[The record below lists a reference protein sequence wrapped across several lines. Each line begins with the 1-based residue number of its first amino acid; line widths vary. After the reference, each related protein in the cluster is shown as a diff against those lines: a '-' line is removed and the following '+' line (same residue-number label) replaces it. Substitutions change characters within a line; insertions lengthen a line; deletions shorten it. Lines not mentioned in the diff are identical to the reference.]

1 MVQEAEIRQSTLFG
15 SNDTDDEGQGEDI
28 DFKMV
33 TFSLGGKDYGVDIMK
48 VKEIAKFE
56 AFTFVPNTQPFVM
69 GVYNLR
75 GDIISLIDMRIMF
88 NLPATQ
94 RAEGHPEDG
103 LILRLDSGLIGV
115 VVDRIDRVVGISSES
130 IQPPHPIFADINLK
144 YLSGVVEH
152 EDRLYIILDVERI
165 LGDTAEEPEVTNEI
179 PTPEEPNG
187 DVPESV
193 AGATMAPEVGITT
206 TAEMVAP
213 TLQSLSG
220 FTMSDLN
227 RHWIEKRVEEWS
239 ASHGGSAQITT
250 QEEVDEFLAPF
261 ASPYTGRFWE
271 EDYLDAVRSLL
282 PGEPP
287 GTIDVWNPGCGG
299 GYEAYS
305 IACLLRSAYPDGRIK
320 VWASDNDLLNV
331 SAAPNLTFDK
341 HALPTFYEPFV
352 TEGPRGLGFDS
363 DIRQIVLFEFSDIT
377 HVNNIPLC
385 SVVVIRDVLSFLSVR
400 EQRRVLAMV
409 EESATTDTLVISGSN
424 EDLSA
429 MGGFAGVSS
438 GSVHAFKVQGGGRNA
453 S

>member
-1 MVQEAEIRQSTLFG
+1 MVQEVRIRQSTLFG
-15 SNDTDDEGQGEDI
+15 SNETDDDGQRDDI

-88 NLPATQ
+88 NLPAAQ
-94 RAEGHPEDG
+94 HAAGQPEDG
-103 LILRLDSGLIGV
+103 LILRLDFGLIGV
-115 VVDRIDRVVGISSES
+115 VVDRIDKVVGISSES

-165 LGDTAEEPEVTNEI
+165 LGDTADEPEVTGRVA
-179 PTPEEPNG
+179 TPE
-187 DVPESV
+187 
-193 AGATMAPEVGITT
+193 APADAAPAAEVGITT

-213 TLQSLSG
+213 TLQSLTG

-227 RHWIEKRVEEWS
+227 RQWVEKRVEEWI
-239 ASHGGSAQITT
+239 ATHGGSAQITT

-261 ASPYTGRFWE
+261 PSPYTGRFWE
-271 EDYLDAVRSLL
+271 EDYLSAVKALL
-282 PGEPP
+282 PADVDGM
-287 GTIDVWNPGCGG
+287 INVWNPGCGG
-299 GYEAYS
+299 GYEAFS
-305 IACLLRSAYPDGRIK
+305 IACLLRSAYPDARIK

-341 HALPTFYEPFV
+341 RGLPEFYEPFV
-352 TEGPRGLGFDS
+352 TEGSRGLGFDS
-363 DIRQIVLFEFSDIT
+363 DIRQAVLFEFSDIT
-377 HVNNIPLC
+377 HVHNIPVC
-385 SVVVIRDVLSFLSVR
+385 SVVVIRDILSHLSVL
-400 EQRRVLAMV
+400 EQRRVLTMV
-409 EESATTDTLVISGSN
+409 EESTTDNTIVISGSN
-424 EDLSA
+424 EDLST
-429 MGGFAGVSS
+429 MGRFKEVSAGTAR
-438 GSVHAFKVQGGGRNA
+438 AFRVQ
-453 S
+453 

>member
-1 MVQEAEIRQSTLFG
+1 MVQEAGIRQSTLFG
-15 SNDTDDEGQGEDI
+15 STETEEDAQRDDI

-56 AFTFVPNTQPFVM
+56 SFTFVPNTQPFVM

-88 NLPATQ
+88 NLPAPQ
-94 RAEGHPEDG
+94 RSDLQPEDG

-165 LGDTAEEPEVTNEI
+165 LGETAEEPES
-179 PTPEEPNG
+179 
-187 DVPESV
+187 VPELPGSAEANSSV
-193 AGATMAPEVGITT
+193 PEARDDRPAQTGVGTTT
-206 TAEMVAP
+206 TADMVAP
-213 TLQSLSG
+213 TLHSLSG

-227 RHWIEKRVEEWS
+227 RHWVEGRIEEWS
-239 ASHGGSAQITT
+239 AGHGGSTQITT

-282 PGEPP
+282 AADLEG
-287 GTIDVWNPGCGG
+287 GINVWNPGCGG

-305 IACLLRSAYPDGRIK
+305 IACVLRASHPEARIK
-320 VWASDNDLLNV
+320 VWASDNDLLSV
-331 SAAPNLTFDK
+331 SAAPNLTFEK
-341 HALPTFYEPFV
+341 RELPAFYEPFV
-352 TEGPRGLGFDS
+352 TEGSRGLGFNA
-363 DIRQIVLFEFSDIT
+363 DIKQIVLFEFSDIT
-377 HVNNIPLC
+377 HVNTIPACNI
-385 SVVVIRDVLSFLSVR
+385 VVIRDILSFLSVR

-409 EESATTDTLVISGSN
+409 EESTTTDTIVISGSN
-424 EDLSA
+424 EDLSR
-429 MGGFAGVSS
+429 MGRFADVST
-438 GSVHAFKVQGGGRNA
+438 GLVRAFTVQ
-453 S
+453 